1 MLDMKNRYNVEPSV
15 LVPGEGELAEK
26 CRENGIEVIVS
37 KSYLWTY
44 ERRLKV
50 RIKGF
55 VKVLLNKIYYERKIL
70 NLLKNKHF
78 DIVHTNSSVIE
89 TGSIIAQKL
98 NVPHVWH
105 IREYGIDDYN
115 LYYLPPKSYVKKQYS
130 KAAQIITISNS
141 VYSTYVY
148 GYGIIPEE
156 STRIIYDGL
165 KVPEDYTKT
174 YAQDGRVNFCIVGL
188 LFSGKNQLTAI
199 KACAKLKAFTDKF
212 MLHIIGND
220 KGEYPDMLKDY
231 VHSHGLDD
239 FVKFWGFRY
248 DVNEILKTMD
258 VGLML
263 SRREAFGRVTVEYM
277 LNYMPVIGVNSGAT
291 PEIVDDGVTGY
302 VCPLNDEEYIA
313 AVMRK
318 FIDNPELLSE
328 MGNKGRERAVKNF
341 SLERNTDEIY
351 SLYQEILSR

>member
-1 MLDMKNRYNVEPSV
+1 MLDMKNRHNVEPSV
-15 LVPGEGELAEK
+15 LIPGEGELAEK
-26 CRENGIEVIVS
+26 CRENGIEVIIS

-78 DIVHTNSSVIE
+78 DIIHTNSSVIE

-98 NVPHVWH
+98 NIPHIWH
-105 IREYGIDDYN
+105 IRECILEHYN
-115 LYYLPPKSYVKKQYS
+115 MYYLPPEFYVKKQYS
-130 KAAQIITISNS
+130 QAAQIIAISNS

-148 GYGIIPEE
+148 GYGIIPE
-156 STRIIYDGL
+156 
-165 KVPEDYTKT
+165 
-174 YAQDGRVNFCIVGL
+174 ANGRVNFCIVGI
-188 LFSGKNQLTAI
+188 LFEGKNQLTAI
-199 KACAKLKAFTDKF
+199 KACAKLKALTQNFT
-212 MLHIIGND
+212 LHIIGKGD
-220 KGEYPDMLKDY
+220 KNYTDELERAVK
-231 VHSHGLDD
+231 SSGLEDN
-239 FVKFWGFRY
+239 VKFWGFRY
-248 DVNEILKTMD
+248 DVNDILRNMD

-313 AVMRK
+313 AVMKK

-351 SLYQEILSR
+351 SLYQEILSK